1 MYAKRRQRLL
11 SKLGDGLLILP
22 TAPHSIRNGD
32 VHYSFRPGSDLH
44 YLTGFGEPDTV
55 LVAWRKGANS
65 HRSVLFVPPRDKTRE
80 TWDGPRAGVRGAMK
94 KHGVDEAYPVNE
106 LWIRLPELLEG
117 HQRVFHT
124 LFADEKFDARLRGVF
139 GKFAMKHR
147 RCNPPAHPGI
157 VDPRPA
163 LAERRLIKDA
173 AEIALM
179 EEAARISVRGHVRAM
194 AGARAGMHEYEVQ
207 AIVESEFR
215 SQGSRR
221 NGYESIVASGANACI
236 LHYINNDR
244 KIRRDELLL
253 IDAGAE
259 FEQYTADI
267 TRTFPVS
274 GTFTD
279 SQRAVYNAVLV
290 AQKAGINAVKPGA
303 PWDAPHKT
311 CTRVLTR
318 ELKKIGL
325 LRGDLKKLVA
335 KGACRKWFMHG
346 TTHWLGMDVHDV
358 GTYEDEKGKPARFRA
373 GMVLT
378 VEPGLYFNRDDK
390 SVPPSFRGIGIR
402 IEDDVL
408 VTRTGRRVLTA
419 AVPKEIR
426 DVEAACN
433 ANGT

>member
-1 MYAKRRQRLL
+1 
-11 SKLGDGLLILP
+11 
-22 TAPHSIRNGD
+22 
-32 VHYSFRPGSDLH
+32 
-44 YLTGFGEPDTV
+44 
-55 LVAWRKGANS
+55 
-65 HRSVLFVPPRDKTRE
+65 
-80 TWDGPRAGVRGAMK
+80 
-94 KHGVDEAYPVNE
+94 
-106 LWIRLPELLEG
+106 
-117 HQRVFHT
+117 
-124 LFADEKFDARLRGVF
+124 
-139 GKFAMKHR
+139 
-147 RCNPPAHPGI
+147 
-157 VDPRPA
+157 
-163 LAERRLIKDA
+163 
-173 AEIALM
+173 M

-221 NGYESIVASGANACI
+221 NGYDSIVASGANACI

-311 CTRVLTR
+311 CMRVLTR

-378 VEPGLYFNRDDK
+378 VEPGLYFNRNDK

-433 ANGT
+433 ANGV